1 MKKSTCVFTQVHQK
15 CIGKLFLFAFI
26 PNINTLINMKQ
37 NKNLRYA
44 LLLLISIIFTKMGVA
59 QNSCSV
65 PSTVT
70 LGVPQTNKSQTA
82 SKYWYKFTAT
92 KPNVFLD
99 FTRIDSTFF
108 GVDSVIVYQNN
119 CSSLTPIQTI
129 SKTTSDSLDFFEMY
143 LEGLTVNNE
152 YLVKVSKTTYS
163 TVKYD
168 LSFFVA
174 TADTC
179 NLVNNS
185 DLNSPSPCPNSTT
198 PGTVQYLPG
207 NAFVN
212 GWVVNGNTAD
222 FFHTCA
228 SAASNVNP
236 NIATGLIPVTPPA
249 GYIGMHMGY
258 PSGAPQEYAT
268 GSTQSMVAGKKYYIS
283 MEYAKR
289 PGAKYSINHLGM
301 SITNGITIYTGNGA
315 NGFVP
320 TIPWQIQNYNNTM
333 LNNTTFKIMG
343 SCYQAAGGE
352 NRITIG
358 NPNTIASSTYSL
370 SNSAGS
376 LFSAYYFVDNIKV
389 TPLAIDVSPTDSI
402 CLGASSTL
410 TMNIHCPLPTGV
422 ITNTAGAIRDTLVT
436 WTPTVSLSATTGTS
450 TVASPT
456 ATTIY
461 TVTLVIPPM
470 NSNGSSCTVTNTVL
484 VVVSPNPTI
493 TISAS
498 PSKTVCAGNTVTLT
512 AGGADVY
519 SWNPGALSGSTV
531 AVTPTANIVYTVVGT
546 NSLTGCS
553 NTQTI
558 GLTVVPNITLTAS
571 ASPSIICSG
580 QSSTLTASGA
590 STYTWM
596 PGSITTASTIVTP
609 TTTTIYTVTGSNG
622 TCYNTQTVQ
631 VTVNTTPTLSITGTA
646 SLCAG
651 SSTTLTASGASTYT
665 WSPCTGTVSCN
676 ANPRVFSP
684 TVTTVY
690 TAIGTSSAGCVGS
703 KTFTVTVAPTPTITV
718 NSPTVCAGSC
728 ATLTANGANTYTWS
742 APISSTVNPAVV
754 CPTVT
759 TIYTVTGQNTGCP
772 TTSVKTSTVTV
783 ISPLPGSFNINT
795 ASPVIANGTGTNVI
809 GLTTT
814 GITNTVGLTFNWSNG
829 ASTPTTNFNLTQP
842 TVISLTITN
851 NACGTSIS
859 NSICVN
865 YVSASCAGTFPTLN
879 NATLTGT
886 ATLGATTATYNVTG
900 TLTINWPGPLALGNK
915 TFIMAT
921 GSKVE
926 ITATSDVTFNNL
938 KFYSCNGL
946 WRGIEVKTSP
956 TTSARLTI
964 SGDDNSIED
973 AYMGVYCVNPS
984 GANLNPTISCDL
996 GVLFNKNYYDV
1007 YLENT
1012 KNATVPYTFNFSKSR
1027 MYSQSTNNSPGG
1039 NLKCSGYYT
1048 PTVKSRS
1055 YAGLY
1060 ATNAGIVNFNF
1071 GVFSPSDYNQV
1082 KNKDYGLYFNNTNST
1097 VNNVNFSDAMGV
1109 ANSYS
1114 QSFGPLPSGV
1124 GIYSK
1129 NSSYLNVKPATA
1141 PSPYA
1146 STTTFTN
1153 LGYSIIT
1160 NNTYTVDVQNTNHTS
1175 SIQSFSVD
1183 PAIIQKPEW
1192 GSLTGVAG
1200 YGLNGVFVTNA
1211 RDICRINTN
1220 TFSQNYYPVTVNY
1233 TVAPSAGVIMSVATN
1248 TISAT
1253 GTGVVTEGTT
1263 INSALPFATTP
1274 DNMRVAANTY
1284 TNVQLGVK
1292 ATSVNSGLRISN
1304 NKITLKSTGGRGVS
1318 LFNSNNVVV
1327 DANTIIGNNTA
1338 SISNIGI
1345 FCENSGG
1352 CKIKC
1357 NNITNTGHGV
1367 EFRGNNSSS
1376 GDGFFGNTLTYPM
1389 KRGLVLTNGGIIG
1402 AQGNSSGAS
1411 FNQWIGWPTTIAAA
1425 DPNQTFVGGTPPGGA
1440 ASNAVNSPLYV
1451 HNNAT
1456 ELPSDNYFAPPSNI
1470 NSRYVLNISTFTTTA
1485 GNTSTCPNSLTQGLR
1500 TNGTLATVD
1509 NTDRDNDFVNYIN
1522 NLVPAAN
1529 TDLTPQ
1535 DKFMLKQYMFEAL
1548 SQNPSTNTTIANFYN
1563 QQQTGSI
1570 NTYYDIDSLLAAGNM
1585 ALANAKNNQA
1595 SQTNDIT
1602 QTQNAYN
1609 ALYINGINNQT
1620 DMDNLLAIAN
1630 LCPSLY
1636 GNAVFEARALLQS
1649 MTYVGKVYNDSCDNS
1664 ISRKNYW
1671 YDDETSSVS
1680 LAGGVQAKLYPN
1692 PNNGMFMLA
1701 YDLKTRHEAAITIID
1716 IAGKLVY
1723 TGSID
1728 NLNNVIEINTSNL
1741 QSGIYFIQLVH
1752 DKTLLWTDK
1761 LMISK

>member
-1 MKKSTCVFTQVHQK
+1 MGYKYLLTLQINQCTFS
-15 CIGKLFLFAFI
+15 KL
-26 PNINTLINMKQ
+26 NTKTKTMKQ
-37 NKNLRYA
+37 PLKK
-44 LLLLISIIFTKMGVA
+44 LLYVILLIVSINYTKKTMA
-59 QNSCSV
+59 QTGS
-65 PSTVT
+65 
-70 LGVPQTNKSQTA
+70 
-82 SKYWYKFTAT
+82 
-92 KPNVFLD
+92 
-99 FTRIDSTFF
+99 
-108 GVDSVIVYQNN
+108 
-119 CSSLTPIQTI
+119 
-129 SKTTSDSLDFFEMY
+129 
-143 LEGLTVNNE
+143 
-152 YLVKVSKTTYS
+152 
-163 TVKYD
+163 
-168 LSFFVA
+168 
-174 TADTC
+174 
-179 NLVNNS
+179 
-185 DLNSPSPCPNSTT
+185 
-198 PGTVQYLPG
+198 
-207 NAFVN
+207 
-212 GWVVNGNTAD
+212 
-222 FFHTCA
+222 TCA
-228 SAASNVNP
+228 SALSLTISPGSN
-236 NIATGLIPVTPPA
+236 TGWK
-249 GYIGMHMGY
+249 
-258 PSGAPQEYAT
+258 
-268 GSTQSMVAGKKYYIS
+268 STS
-283 MEYAKR
+283 
-289 PGAKYSINHLGM
+289 LD
-301 SITNGITIYTGNGA
+301 TIWYDFTA
-315 NGFVP
+315 
-320 TIPWQIQNYNNTM
+320 
-333 LNNTTFKIMG
+333 
-343 SCYQAAGGE
+343 
-352 NRITIG
+352 
-358 NPNTIASSTYSL
+358 PNTICNFRFHTSKKNKKYVKDIKYGVCGTFDHPHLLSKENDTTYYLTFVNLTASNHYKLALTSGLSGNCTGCSNTSEYKIDFVSST
-370 SNSAGS
+370 NA
-376 LFSAYYFVDNIKV
+376 
-389 TPLAIDVSPTDSI
+389 VSSI
-402 CLGASSTL
+402 CTASCSSICDFL
-410 TMNIHCPLPTGV
+410 CNGSFEQD
-422 ITNTAGAIRDTLVT
+422 GG
-436 WTPTVSLSATTGTS
+436 TPTVSNQIHLACNWTTANNATPDFYKTSSSTMSIPINGNGCEDVRVIGTNSYAGFLSYDNPAHYEAIFSPLQNNLISGKTYNITFYLSLAEASDVNADNIGFAFANAYTPFPSTTLFSSHYATVPVNTSNVSKSGWTSFSYNYVANGNETDFLIGAIDGVPGVGTQSLSAFDCTTSGYAPS
-450 TVASPT
+450 YYYLDDISIIETVT
-456 ATTIY
+456 ATASQTSIC
-461 TVTLVIPPM
+461 
-470 NSNGSSCTVTNTVL
+470 SGS
-484 VVVSPNPTI
+484 
-493 TISAS
+493 
-498 PSKTVCAGNTVTLT
+498 TVTLT
-512 AGGADVY
+512 AGG
-519 SWNPGALSGSTV
+519 GATTYTWSTGANTTSISV
-531 AVTPTANIVYTVVGT
+531 SPTVTTIYTVSNTTSFGCVSSATVTVIVNPNPTLNITG
-546 NSLTGCS
+546 NSSICKGNAVVLTG
-553 NTQTI
+553 
-558 GLTVVPNITLTAS
+558 
-571 ASPSIICSG
+571 
-580 QSSTLTASGA
+580 SGA
-590 STYTWM
+590 STYTWA
-596 PGSITTASTIVTP
+596 PCAS
-609 TTTTIYTVTGSNG
+609 
-622 TCYNTQTVQ
+622 
-631 VTVNTTPTLSITGTA
+631 
-646 SLCAG
+646 
-651 SSTTLTASGASTYT
+651 
-665 WSPCTGTVSCN
+665 SCN
-676 ANPRVFSP
+676 TPVKAFTP

-690 TAIGTSSAGCVGS
+690 TLTGTSASGCVGS
-703 KTFTVTVAPTPTITV
+703 KTFTVTVVPIPTVTV
-718 NSPTVCAGSC
+718 NSATICAGNC

-742 APISSTVNPAVV
+742 APISSTVNPATV

-759 TIYTVTGQNTGCP
+759 TIYTVTGQNTGCA

-814 GITNTVGLTFNWSNG
+814 GITNTVGLTYNWSNG

-926 ITATSDVTFNNL
+926 ITATSDVIFNNL

-973 AYMGVYCVNPS
+973 AYMGVYCINPS

-1012 KNATVPYTFNFSKSR
+1012 KNAAVPYSFNFSKSR
-1027 MYSQSTNNSPGG
+1027 MFSESTNNSPGG
-1039 NLKCSGYYT
+1039 NLKCSSYYT

-1060 ATNAGIVNFNF
+1060 ATNAGIVNFNAL
-1071 GVFSPSDYNQV
+1071 VNISDNNQV

-1097 VNNVNFSDAMGV
+1097 VNNVNFSDALGV

-1192 GSLTGVAG
+1192 GILTGVAG

-1248 TISAT
+1248 TVSIT

-1263 INSALPFATTP
+1263 INSALPFTTIP

-1304 NKITLKSTGGRGVS
+1304 NKITLKSTGSRAVS
-1318 LFNSNNVVV
+1318 LFNSNNAVV
-1327 DANTIIGNNTA
+1327 DANTIIGNNSS

-1389 KRGLVLTNGGIIG
+1389 RRGLVLTNGGIIG
-1402 AQGNSSGAS
+1402 AQGNISGAS
-1411 FNQWIGWPTTIAAA
+1411 FNQWIGWPTTVASP
-1425 DPNQTFVGGTPPGGA
+1425 DPNQIFVGGTPPGGS
-1440 ASNAVNSPLYV
+1440 ASNAANSPLYV

-1456 ELPSDNYFAPPSNI
+1456 ELPTDNSFLPPS
-1470 NSRYVLNISTFTTTA
+1470 ISTDRYQLTVNLFTTPA
-1485 GNTSTCPNSLTQGLR
+1485 GNTSTCPNMLLQGLR
-1500 TNGTLATVD
+1500 INGSTSVD

-1529 TDLTPQ
+1529 NDLTPQ

-1570 NTYYDIDSLLAAGNM
+1570 NAYYDIDSLLAAGNIT
-1585 ALANAKNNQA
+1585 LANTKNNQA
-1595 SQTNDIT
+1595 SQLNDIT

-1609 ALYINGINNQT
+1609 TLYINGINNQT

-1636 GNAVFEARALLQS
+1636 GNAVFEARALVQS
-1649 MTYVGKVYNDSCDNS
+1649 MTYVAKTYNDSCDNS
-1664 ISRKNYW
+1664 IARKNVW
-1671 YDDETSSVS
+1671 IDDETTSVS
-1680 LAGGVQAKLYPN
+1680 VAEGVLAKLYPN
-1692 PNNGMFMLA
+1692 PNSGTFILA
-1701 YDLKTRHEAAITIID
+1701 YDLKNNTNATVTIID
-1716 IAGKLVY
+1716 ISGKLVY
-1723 TGSID
+1723 KGALDKLDNRVQISTN
-1728 NLNNVIEINTSNL
+1728 NLNN
-1741 QSGIYFIQLVH
+1741 GIYFIQIIN